1 MLMNLLTGMYRW
13 IPNADLS
20 TLNDVALLLFI
31 LTVASSAVT
40 SAIYYLVIN
49 NWKLGFQRIGHWFIM
64 MSINGAIVAGLSVL
78 QGMNSYGVFAPF
90 IGIIGAYN
98 LVIASVLFYVFS
110 FVFKPFSKLAST
122 TPH

>member
-1 MLMNLLTGMYRW
+1 MLLNLFTSLYTW
-13 IPNADLS
+13 IPNVDRS

-31 LTVASSAVT
+31 LTVSVSAAT

-49 NWKLGFQRIGHWFIM
+49 NWKLGFQRTGHWFIM
-64 MSINGAIVAGLSVL
+64 LSLNGAIVLGLSIL
-78 QGMNSYGVFAPF
+78 QGIGSYGVFAPF

-98 LVIASVLFYVFS
+98 VVLASLLFYLFS
-110 FVFKPFSKLAST
+110 FIFKRFSKLASK